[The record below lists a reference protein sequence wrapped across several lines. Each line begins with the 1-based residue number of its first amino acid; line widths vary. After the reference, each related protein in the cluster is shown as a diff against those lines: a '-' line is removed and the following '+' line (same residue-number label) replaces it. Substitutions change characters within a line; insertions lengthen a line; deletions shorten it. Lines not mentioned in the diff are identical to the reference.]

1 MCMCQ
6 TFKKYIQDRIQKS
19 RNNIIQYQ
27 YIEQIFACQNLQMCH
42 CSTTWGQIPKH
53 IPCHFCFKL
62 RKSSFLRFRHFQCD
76 VRILEAGPM
85 QNVGWLSVCKH
96 LPCRMIGAGW
106 LDAHTHESSPKD
118 YLEKAV
124 PVDSLCFGTQGYVSL
139 ETSCG
144 GKKRRHIAGTSAIAA
159 MFSTGPKHA
168 SQRLFLTSSCDA
180 EEFSRNEG
188 FASIRIVLIHFAIL
202 VFWARASRGFALYA
216 FCVPICLFGNLGG
229 NKKRLENS

>member
-1 MCMCQ
+1 MCQ

-19 RNNIIQYQ
+19 RNNINISNRSLHAKICRCVIAAPREAKSQNMSLVMFALSCAKAASCGSV
-27 YIEQIFACQNLQMCH
+27 IFNVMCGL
-42 CSTTWGQIPKH
+42 WK
-53 IPCHFCFKL
+53 
-62 RKSSFLRFRHFQCD
+62 RVQCKMCGD
-76 VRILEAGPM
+76 YV
-85 QNVGWLSVCKH
+85 SVCKH

-106 LDAHTHESSPKD
+106 LHAHTHESSPKD

-124 PVDSLCFGTQGYVSL
+124 PVHSLCFGQGYVSL

-202 VFWARASRGFALYA
+202 FFWARASRGFALYA